1 MFNNNK
7 IILFALSFF
16 IILTLIIGGFYILHE
31 NKRDYYLDIQ
41 KKRIDLFFEEN
52 LDNYKTLKIT
62 ETGKTPLGNYTIKG
76 YINNNKKLD
85 FIAIMNEDKGFQFDD
100 EINYSKKLSHL
111 FKQKNPSNKFPSQI
125 IKEKN
130 LNENDYKADPP
141 LIFGF

>member
-1 MFNNNK
+1 
-7 IILFALSFF
+7 
-16 IILTLIIGGFYILHE
+16 LHE

-85 FIAIMNEDKGFQFDD
+85 FLATLSSDSNYQFEDTISYPQEVGNMYKPPR
-100 EINYSKKLSHL
+100 SH
-111 FKQKNPSNKFPSQI
+111 KKFPSQI
-125 IKEKN
+125 IKDKN
-130 LNENDYKADPP
+130 
-141 LIFGF
+141 

>member
-1 MFNNNK
+1 M
-7 IILFALSFF
+7 
-16 IILTLIIGGFYILHE
+16 GGYS
-31 NKRDYYLDIQ
+31 
-41 KKRIDLFFEEN
+41 
-52 LDNYKTLKIT
+52 
-62 ETGKTPLGNYTIKG
+62 IKG

-111 FKQKNPSNKFPSQI
+111 FRQKNPSNKFPSQI

>member
-16 IILTLIIGGFYILHE
+16 IILTLITGGFYILHE

-85 FIAIMNEDKGFQFDD
+85 FLATLSSDSKYQFEDTISYPQEVGNMYKPPR
-100 EINYSKKLSHL
+100 SH
-111 FKQKNPSNKFPSQI
+111 KKFPSQI
-125 IKEKN
+125 IKDKN
-130 LNENDYKADPP
+130 LNENEYTADPP
-141 LIFGF
+141 LIWGF

>member
-1 MFNNNK
+1 MFKNNK

-62 ETGKTPLGNYTIKG
+62 KTGKTPMGSYIIEG
-76 YINNNKKLD
+76 YINNDKSLYFSATLNKAD
-85 FIAIMNEDKGFQFDD
+85 NYQFEDTIG
-100 EINYSKKLSHL
+100 YSKKVGAMYKPPRSH
-111 FKQKNPSNKFPSQI
+111 KKFPSQI
-125 IKEKN
+125 IKDKN
-130 LNENDYKADPP
+130 LNENEYTADPP
-141 LIFGF
+141 LIWGF